1 MSITHTHDCHTKN
14 KANIVNMERGERK
27 RGEGEVRKEHL
38 ELNTHL
44 NTSGRGGPF
53 ARLPAFILVPRTHHA
68 DCTDFISIHQTFLRK
83 GVPSPHPLSFSHRT
97 LPHSGLQRYVSPTSN
112 ADLLRLRHL
121 ARGFDERR
129 QCAKGFRECEER
141 MLRKDTKRRQHT
153 GF

>member
-14 KANIVNMERGERK
+14 KANIVNMERGEREK
-27 RGEGEVRKEHL
+27 ERRGEVRKEHL

-53 ARLPAFILVPRTHHA
+53 ARLPAFILVPRTQHA
-68 DCTDFISIHQTFLRK
+68 DCTNFVSIHHTSSRIVHFRTPNSSPALR
-83 GVPSPHPLSFSHRT
+83 SPASMR
-97 LPHSGLQRYVSPTSN
+97 N
-112 ADLLRLRHL
+112 LLRLRHL

-129 QCAKGFRECEER
+129 QRAKGFRECEER